1 MYRGIEMLKKSES
14 SGQTTQNIINIG
26 LRILVLLTVV
36 AFGSISA
43 LTLYGDGYWQLASM
57 LTIITVFVVIV
68 FIRPDAE
75 PLRWLSPGLSLFLV
89 FVLFPLVSTIVFAF
103 TNYGTTNSLTK
114 QQVIKQFEQR
124 TYLPEGGITYE
135 YTMFYN
141 EADDSYALWLV
152 AEDGT
157 TRFVRENEDIEYA
170 SDDISEVNDK
180 SIPLAIGGY
189 VALSRGE
196 AAQAFARF
204 GDTTLFGL
212 APDSVQLSRS
222 RFGIA
227 TELEQRYVYDS
238 ELNALIDRQLDIN
251 YVADE
256 SRGFFINTNDNED
269 RIAVGYQVF
278 IGFRN
283 FERFLTSP
291 ALRGPVVSILIWNFA
306 FAILSVFFAFT
317 VGLIAALAFNGTS
330 VPERIIKTLLILPWA
345 VPQVITILI
354 WNGLLNP
361 LDGIYANWIADI
373 ASFFGAQTGVGWPPI
388 YSDATWSRIA
398 LLVLNT
404 WFAYPYFMLISS
416 GALQAI
422 PKDLYEAAQIDGA
435 NIWQRFWSMTM
446 PLLLLTVGPLIIGS
460 FAVNFNSFQ
469 VIYLFNG
476 GGPPMAGATTPAG
489 HTDLLISYVYKLS
502 FGGGGGQQQFGYAA
516 AITIIIFL
524 LLFGITAYNLRFMNI
539 WEETGKNV

>member
-1 MYRGIEMLKKSES
+1 MSKKDP
-14 SGQTTQNIINIG
+14 SGRSTITVISIG
-26 LRILVLLTVV
+26 LRILVLLVAV
-36 AFGSISA
+36 AFGSVSA
-43 LTLYGDGYWQLASM
+43 LTLYGDGYWQLATM
-57 LTIITVFVVIV
+57 MVIITVFVAVV
-68 FIRPDAE
+68 FIHPKTEA
-75 PLRWLSPGLSLFLV
+75 LRWLSPGLSLFLV
-89 FVLFPLVSTIVFAF
+89 FVLFPLISTVVFAF

-114 QQVIKQFEQR
+114 QQVIRQFEQR
-124 TYLPEGGITYE
+124 TYLPEGGVTYE
-135 YTMFYN
+135 FTMFYD
-141 EADDSYALWLV
+141 EANDSHALWLV

-157 TRFVRENEDIEYA
+157 TRFVRKGEDIEI
-170 SDDISEVNDK
+170 SNDDIGEVDA
-180 SIPLAIGGY
+180 SGVPLAIGDY
-189 VALSRGE
+189 LALSRGD
-196 AAQAFARF
+196 AARVLVQF
-204 GDTTLFGL
+204 GDETSFGTP
-212 APDSVQLSRS
+212 PDGVQLSRS

-227 TELEQRYVYDS
+227 TELEQRYVYDA
-238 ELNALIDRQLDIN
+238 ELNALVDHQNNIN

-256 SRGFFINTNDNED
+256 SRGFFVNENDPDD
-269 RIAVGYQVF
+269 RILVGYQVF
-278 IGFRN
+278 IGFGN
-283 FERFLTSP
+283 FERFMTSP
-291 ALRGPVVSILIWNFA
+291 ALRGPIVSILVWNFS
-306 FAILSVFFAFT
+306 FAILSVFFAFS

-330 VPERIIKTLLILPWA
+330 FTERTVKTILILPWA

-361 LDGIYANWIADI
+361 LDGVYAKLIADI
-373 ASFFGAQTGVGWPPI
+373 ASFFGHQHTVGWPPI
-388 YSDATWSRIA
+388 YSDPTWSRIA

-404 WFAYPYFMLISS
+404 WFAYPYFMLICS

-422 PKDLYEAAQIDGA
+422 PSDLYEAAQIDGA
-435 NIWQRFWSMTM
+435 NVWQRFWSMTM

-476 GGPPMAGATTPAG
+476 GGPPIAGASTPVG

-539 WEETGKNV
+539 WEETGQNV